1 MLDNR
6 LRLPTDYL
14 LLLVDRNQPT
24 IGYNGFI
31 ITSSVF
37 ISNQAF
43 SQLVHVLHVF
53 HIITELYLF
62 IIDVLFTSF
71 DILIFFFEIIH
82 VVTNKTVIQWEIRL
96 NMFCLLATTMKLIVF
111 KLQWYHIIQIII
123 SNSYSKYITVSKFEF
138 KISPFWP
145 LTDTFLILSDLWL
158 IHF

>member
-14 LLLVDRNQPT
+14 LLLVDSNQPT

-53 HIITELYLF
+53 HIIAEFYLF
-62 IIDVLFTSF
+62 TIDVLFTSF
-71 DILIFFFEIIH
+71 HILVFFFEII
-82 VVTNKTVIQWEIRL
+82 VTSNKDSDSMRDQIEHIL
-96 NMFCLLATTMKLIVF
+96 FFSYNNEANF
-111 KLQWYHIIQIII
+111 KKNKI
-123 SNSYSKYITVSKFEF
+123 SNGITSFKWLFPIRIINTYSQNLNF
-138 KISPFWP
+138 
-145 LTDTFLILSDLWL
+145 
-158 IHF
+158 

>member
-53 HIITELYLF
+53 HIIAEFYLF

-71 DILIFFFEIIH
+71 HILVFCFEII
-82 VVTNKTVIQWEIRL
+82 VTNNKDSDSMRD
-96 NMFCLLATTMKLIVF
+96 
-111 KLQWYHIIQIII
+111 QI
-123 SNSYSKYITVSKFEF
+123 EHA
-138 KISPFWP
+138 
-145 LTDTFLILSDLWL
+145 LS
-158 IHF
+158 FGYNNEANCF